1 MYWIKHTRRRGKKID
16 YYTFIQALG
25 PMVYFVVWALRT
37 LGPKVNGRVHIEQLT
52 LSCSVR
58 VEACSRVKQLS
69 PGGMSGKG
77 TGRRGVKGYSGQ
89 SVGFKSHNIPLN
101 AT

>member
-1 MYWIKHTRRRGKKID
+1 MGKTHLENWEEIRLVYFHSNPGAYGLFCGMVLK
-16 YYTFIQALG
+16 ALG
-25 PMVYFVVWALRT
+25 PE
-37 LGPKVNGRVHIEQLT
+37 VNGRVHTEQLT